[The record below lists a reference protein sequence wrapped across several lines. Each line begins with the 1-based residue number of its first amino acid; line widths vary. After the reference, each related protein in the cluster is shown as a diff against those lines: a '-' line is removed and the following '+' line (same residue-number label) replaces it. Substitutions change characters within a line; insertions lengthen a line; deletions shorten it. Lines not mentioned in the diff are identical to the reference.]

1 LGGFFIFGG
10 TTEGKYGEML
20 IRIDS
25 ITIPMNRRGTD
36 QAKIRELMNSIK
48 VIGLLNPVTITKDHV
63 LIAGLHRLKAFQE
76 LGEMEI
82 ECSIRDLEG
91 LKVELAEIDE
101 NLIRNELHYIDRG
114 EQLKRRKEI
123 YEELYPETKQGKR
136 NGQTVKNAD
145 SALLG
150 KPSFVEDTAQKTG
163 ASSRVIHEE
172 LQMAKNILSEVK
184 EVIKAKEINKSDAL
198 KIARMEPE
206 KQKKVADALETGE
219 AKKFLQA
226 VRIAKREEYEERV
239 KNKELPNGKYRIIYA
254 DPPWQYNNSGLDGYG
269 HAENYYQTMSI
280 EEICNMP
287 IKELLEDNAVLFL
300 WVTSPMLEDA
310 FKVINSWGFKYKSS
324 FVWDKVKKNFGYYN
338 AVCHEFLL
346 VCVRGNCTPDNP
358 KLLDSVITIEHTGRH
373 SEKPEYFRQMIDELY
388 PVGNCIELFARKPGN
403 EKWKCWGNEI

>member
-1 LGGFFIFGG
+1 
-10 TTEGKYGEML
+10 ML
-20 IRIDS
+20 LSIDS
-25 ITIPMNRRGTD
+25 IKIPMNRRGTD
-36 QAKIRELMNSIK
+36 QAKIRELMDSIK
-48 VIGLLNPVTITKDHV
+48 EIGLLNPVTITKDHV

-76 LGEMEI
+76 LGKTEI
-82 ECSIRDLEG
+82 ECNIRDLEG
-91 LKVELAEIDE
+91 LKAELAEIDE

-114 EQLKRRKEI
+114 EQLRRRKEI
-123 YEELYPETKQGKR
+123 YEELYPETKAGKSQAKAM
-136 NGQTVKNAD
+136 NKAIGNNVSAD
-145 SALLG
+145 SA
-150 KPSFVEDTAQKTG
+150 PTFVQDTAKKTG
-163 ASSRVIHEE
+163 ASARVIHEE
-172 LQMAKNILSEVK
+172 LQIAKNIIPEVK
-184 EVIKAKEINKSDAL
+184 EVIKAKEINKSDAI

-206 KQKKVADALETGE
+206 KQKKVAEALETGE

-239 KNKELPNGKYRIIYA
+239 KNNELPNGKYRIIYV

-287 IKELLEDNAVLFL
+287 IKELLEENAVLFL

-346 VCVRGNCTPDNP
+346 VGVRGNCTPDNP
-358 KLLDSVITIEHTGRH
+358 KLFDSVITIEHTGRH

-388 PVGNCIELFARKPGN
+388 PVGNRIELFARKPGN
-403 EKWKCWGNEI
+403 EKWEVWGNKV